1 MTTSAPLD
9 SLKTALQEVLS
20 DRILSLHLNHGE
32 CTLTVSHAQ
41 YLSVVTDLR
50 DHPALA
56 FEQLMDLCGMDYA
69 AYKDGAESVFG
80 ENEIVVSY
88 DPHVV
93 DYIHDAL
100 RAMGLPPSDAVRIG
114 TQASEEAPD
123 VDKTSPLKGFKGYK
137 RK

>member
-69 AYKDGAESVFG
+69 AYKDGAESIYAEG
-80 ENEIVVSY
+80 PRYCVVSHLLSVSLNWRVRLKVFEKLIRCHR
-88 DPHVV
+88 DE
-93 DYIHDAL
+93 AQ
-100 RAMGLPPSDAVRIG
+100 PS
-114 TQASEEAPD
+114 
-123 VDKTSPLKGFKGYK
+123 
-137 RK
+137 